1 MVSFSQLQAV
11 KKDTIFGGAR
21 NFFGPPYSVRAL
33 MAVNFQKWK
42 AEKTRKLYVPVFFL
56 LN

>member
-42 AEKTRKLYVPVFFL
+42 AEKTRKLYQYFFY
-56 LN
+56 